1 MLVAVTLIGI
11 LGVVPQSKATNGL
24 LVFFSCIFSMSDCPS
39 SDSLLISIVV
49 GLQCSG
55 STGWGFVGEI
65 SSQRLRPY
73 TAGFAA
79 AISCVGGVIM
89 NVLVPYMLNENQWV
103 SEPIVLELF

>member
-1 MLVAVTLIGI
+1 MALT
-11 LGVVPQSKATNGL
+11 T
-24 LVFFSCIFSMSDCPS
+24 
-39 SDSLLISIVV
+39 VV

-79 AISCVGGVIM
+79 AVSCVGGVIM
-89 NVLVPYMLNENQWV
+89 NVLVPYMLNENEWNWGLKTAFFYTGLGAPFAIA
-103 SEPIVLELF
+103 SWFIIPEPAG

>member
-1 MLVAVTLIGI
+1 MKI
-11 LGVVPQSKATNGL
+11 LRK
-24 LVFFSCIFSMSDCPS
+24 S
-39 SDSLLISIVV
+39 SVV

-103 SEPIVLELF
+103 SHHSCDEVDDRD

>member
-1 MLVAVTLIGI
+1 MHLKVSSFSSRVSLV
-11 LGVVPQSKATNGL
+11 
-24 LVFFSCIFSMSDCPS
+24 SDFDTTTIIRAD
-39 SDSLLISIVV
+39 DSLVV

-55 STGWGFVGEI
+55 STGWGFVGEM

-89 NVLVPYMLNENQWV
+89 NVLVPYMLNENQW
-103 SEPIVLELF
+103 